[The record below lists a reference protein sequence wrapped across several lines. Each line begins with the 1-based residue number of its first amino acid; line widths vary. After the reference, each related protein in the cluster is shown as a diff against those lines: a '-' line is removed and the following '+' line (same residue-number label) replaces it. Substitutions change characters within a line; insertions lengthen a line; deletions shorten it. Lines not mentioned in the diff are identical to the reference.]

1 MTIGKTIAMWS
12 GGKDSCLALWR
23 AMKEMEVDS
32 LVCMM
37 QHGKARAHGISAE
50 IVKAQAESIGIDIV
64 VEEATWEDYGRRLK
78 GIFHRLGVERAVFG
92 DIYLEEHRTWIE
104 RVCRESGVKPF
115 FPLWGESTEK
125 LAEEFI
131 EAGFEAYVIAT
142 KKEFRDLL
150 GRRFDRKFVD
160 EVKKRGIDPCG
171 EDGEFHT
178 LVVDGPI
185 FEKRLEVKLL
195 DAYEGERYWHLGVE
209 LLRA

>member
-1 MTIGKTIAMWS
+1 MTGSRTIAMWS
-12 GGKDSCLALWR
+12 GGKDSSLALWK
-23 AMKEMEVDS
+23 AMKEMKVDS

-37 QHGKARAHGISAE
+37 QHGKARAHGINAE
-50 IVKAQAESIGIDIV
+50 IVRAQAESIGTGII
-64 VEEATWEDYGRRLK
+64 VEEAAWEEYEKRLK
-78 GIFHRLGVERAVFG
+78 GIFESFGVKKAVFG

-104 RVCRESGVKPF
+104 RVCRESGVEPI

-131 EAGFEAYVIAT
+131 EAGFEAYIIAT

-150 GRRFDRKFVD
+150 GRKFDRDFVD
-160 EVKKRGIDPCG
+160 EVKRRGIDPCG

-185 FEKRLEVKLL
+185 FKKRLDVKFL
-195 DAYEGERYWHLGVE
+195 DVYEGEKYWHLGVKLSE
-209 LLRA
+209 C